1 MNKYQKELDKLF
13 KKNKWSYWPPLA
25 MLARLLEESGELARL
40 FNHLYG
46 PKPKKASESKQDI
59 EEEIG
64 DILYTLICIANSQK
78 VNLDKAIE
86 RSLSK
91 AAQRDKNRFK

>member
-1 MNKYQKELDKLF
+1 MNTHQKQLDTLF
-13 KKNKWSYWPPLA
+13 KKNNWAYWPPLA

-46 PKPKKASESKQDI
+46 PKPKKSTEDKQDL

-64 DILYTLICIANSQK
+64 DIFYTLICIANSQK
-78 VNLDKAIE
+78 VNLDKAIKK
-86 RSLSK
+86 SLLK
-91 AAQRDKNRFK
+91 ADLRDKNRFK